1 MVEHK
6 FLIHYSA
13 VTYICFSNYLACL
26 CMTLDLTILL
36 TACIFD
42 HYLPNIFAIL
52 VCHVADGVEPALS
65 QYNFNIS
72 SKMTMARAFSPE
84 EMELRDALN
93 RHATNNPG
101 NPGKNV
107 SLSITMKGNNYMY
120 IYKKKISWKQISFY
134 HSLDY

>member
-36 TACIFD
+36 TAVYLHD

-84 EMELRDALN
+84 EMELRDALK

-120 IYKKKISWKQISFY
+120 IYIKKRFLGSKFPFIIV
-134 HSLDY
+134 

>member
-1 MVEHK
+1 M
-6 FLIHYSA
+6 
-13 VTYICFSNYLACL
+13 
-26 CMTLDLTILL
+26 
-36 TACIFD
+36 
-42 HYLPNIFAIL
+42 
-52 VCHVADGVEPALS
+52 ADGVEPALS

-120 IYKKKISWKQISFY
+120 IYIKKRFLGSKFPFIIV
-134 HSLDY
+134 